1 MNMKVVA
8 MLILLLVVLSFAS
21 PVTIT
26 GHSSSREFLLLAI
39 NVCHAS
45 GAPLYHDSTMPALTE
60 SPCNVVHSSFPG
72 ICQSFERVSR
82 PSFIAFQKDHPP
94 KV

>member
-1 MNMKVVA
+1 
-8 MLILLLVVLSFAS
+8 
-21 PVTIT
+21 
-26 GHSSSREFLLLAI
+26 
-39 NVCHAS
+39 
-45 GAPLYHDSTMPALTE
+45 MPALTE